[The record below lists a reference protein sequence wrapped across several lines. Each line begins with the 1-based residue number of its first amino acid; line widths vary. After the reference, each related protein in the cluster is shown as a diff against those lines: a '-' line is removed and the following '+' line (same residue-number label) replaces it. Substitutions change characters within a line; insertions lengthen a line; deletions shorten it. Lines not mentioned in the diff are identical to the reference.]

1 MNKKT
6 RLILLSV
13 LAVLIVTLLTIRVTT
28 AFMKPVESGGK
39 ITEVSLSSCAK
50 IKLEGTNTI
59 GLTNSYP
66 MSRNRGLQTTPY
78 TFTVTSYCS
87 DSVTFNIYLATLSSN
102 TLAASNIRY
111 ILTNKGTTTVVKEGL
126 VSSLTNSTS
135 SFSTTEITE
144 LTTGLGE
151 TNGTIYQLNSATL
164 SSQSSVSYD
173 LYLFVDAD
181 ATINTASQTFAAGV
195 AIKAA

>member
-28 AFMKPVESGGK
+28 AFMKPVESGGN

-50 IKLEGTNTI
+50 IKLEGTNSI
-59 GLTNSYP
+59 SLTNSYA

-78 TFTVTSYCS
+78 TFTVTSYCTG
-87 DSVTFNIYLATLSSN
+87 SVTFNIYLATLSTN

-111 ILTNKGTTTVVKEGL
+111 ILTKKGTTTVVKEGIL
-126 VSSLTNSTS
+126 SNATTA
-135 SFSTTEITE
+135 SFTETEITE
-144 LTTGLGE
+144 LKTGLGG
-151 TNGTIYQLNSATL
+151 TNGTIYQIANATFSSPSSA
-164 SSQSSVSYD
+164 SYD
-173 LYLFVDAD
+173 LYIFVDAD
-181 ATINTASQTFAAGV
+181 ATVNTASQTFAAGV